1 VREDHERI
9 EELLA
14 GYALRSLSGED
25 EAEAD
30 RLLAGHVPA
39 CLTCRRVL
47 AEFEAVAGDLAVSA
61 DPIAPPDTTLPRI
74 HRAMGPREDRSPT
87 RPTALVGFAATA
99 VAVLGLGALSFA
111 MMNRAQV
118 AEERTQIA
126 FELASLMTSPGVD
139 PEPVEP
145 QAGAPPDSDFVQV
158 SAPDLRRMFVL
169 AELCPDPAPGYAY
182 QLWLGSEGEFKPYG
196 PMFVPYDD
204 GSVLIQL
211 IVDVSVYDEV
221 WITEEV
227 AGSRPRTPRTDGPAW
242 RGAIA

>member
-14 GYALRSLSGED
+14 GYALRSLSAED
-25 EAEAD
+25 AAEAD
-30 RLLAGHVPA
+30 RLLAEHVPS
-39 CLTCRRVL
+39 CLTCRRTL
-47 AEFEAVAGDLAVSA
+47 ADFESVASDLALSA
-61 DPIAPPDTTLPRI
+61 DPVAPPDATLPRI
-74 HRAMGPREDRSPT
+74 RRAMARPEDRTPA
-87 RPTALVGFAATA
+87 RPTAFLGFAATI
-99 VAVLGLGALSFA
+99 VAVLGLGGLSFS

-145 QAGAPPDSDFVQV
+145 QAGAPPNSDFVQV
-158 SAPDLRRMFVL
+158 SAPDVRRMFVM
-169 AELCPDPAPGYAY
+169 ADLCPDPAPGYAY
-182 QLWLGSEGEFKPYG
+182 QLWLGSDGVFEPYG

-204 GSVLIQL
+204 GSVLLQIT
-211 IVDVSVYDEV
+211 VDVSVYDEV

-227 AGSRPRTPRTDGPAW
+227 AGETPVTPRTDGPAW
-242 RGAIA
+242 RGTIA